1 MNGGTI
7 NHIAVLTGKRGGY
20 GAMKPMLRLIDK
32 DPELRL
38 SLIVTDQHLNPAFGA
53 TVSEVERDFD
63 IAARVDMGQ
72 LSDTPVE
79 RARALGRCLELMAGT
94 LAKLSPDILVLYGD
108 RGEVLATATA
118 ALHLGIP
125 IAHVQGGDRS
135 GNADELMRHAVTK
148 LSHLHFPSTEESA
161 ERLSRLGEE
170 PWRIHVVGDNH
181 VDAIVAGD
189 YTPAETLRQRFDIPS
204 DERPIIVLQHP
215 ETTRVRDHYADMKAI
230 LDPVLARGRRTLIV
244 YPCSDHGYEGI
255 VRAIHEVAGRPGV
268 SVHRNIDAPD
278 FWGLMSIAGVM
289 VGNSSAGL
297 IETPY
302 FRLPAVN
309 VGERQNG
316 RAHADNVAHCEASR
330 DDVMRAL
337 SAALDD
343 RAFAQRVSDCGQP
356 FGDGKAG
363 ARIVAALKST
373 RRDVRLMD
381 KQITY

>member
-1 MNGGTI
+1 MTDKAI
-7 NHIAVLTGKRGGY
+7 SHIAVLTGKRGGY
-20 GAMKPMLRLIDK
+20 GAMKPMLRLIDE

-53 TVSEVERDFD
+53 TVDEVERDFQ
-63 IAARVDMGQ
+63 IAARVDIGQ
-72 LSDTPVE
+72 VNDTPVE
-79 RARALGRCLELMAGT
+79 RTRALGRCLELMAGT
-94 LAKLSPDILVLYGD
+94 LSELSPDILVLYGD

-161 ERLSRLGEE
+161 QRLSRLGEE

-181 VDAIVAGD
+181 VDAIVAGH
-189 YTPAETLRQRFDIPS
+189 YTAAEVLRQRFAIP
-204 DERPIIVLQHP
+204 DGERPIIVLQHP
-215 ETTRVRDHYADMKAI
+215 ETTRVRDHHADMTGI
-230 LDPVLARGRRTLIV
+230 LDAVLARGRRTLII

-255 VRAIHEVAGRPGV
+255 VRAMNDVADRPRV

-278 FWGLMSIAGVM
+278 FWGLMSIAAVM

-309 VGERQNG
+309 IGERQNG
-316 RAHADNVAHCEASR
+316 RAHADNVIHCEPSR
-330 DDVMRAL
+330 AEVARAL
-337 SAALDD
+337 AIALDD
-343 RAFAQRVSDCGQP
+343 PDFASRVGACRQP

-363 ARIVAALKST
+363 ARIVATLKSV
-373 RRDVRLMD
+373 RRDAQLMD